1 MRPPR
6 SATIDQDSDRENIPD
21 KFVDKDAMFEPEGE
35 LEVDC
40 ISSESDQQSDNQ

>member
-21 KFVDKDAMFEPEGE
+21 KFVDKDAMFEPAGE

-40 ISSESDQQSDNQ
+40 NSSESDQQSDNQ